1 VVSATQSEFT
11 RFRDMPGAVV
21 AALRLRRHL
30 RRTQGAIGVSLAMR
44 PLRRRSWSV
53 SAWESE
59 ADLHRF
65 LRSAAHRATVRR
77 YRDHMRVMSELW
89 RADRFDLAE
98 AWRETNERFGS

>member
-1 VVSATQSEFT
+1 VSATQSEFA

-21 AALRLRRHL
+21 AALRLRRQL
-30 RRTQGAIGVSLAMR
+30 RHTPGAIGVSLAMR

-65 LRSAAHRATVRR
+65 LRSAPHRATVRR

-89 RADRFDLAE
+89 RADRFDLDD
-98 AWRETNERFGS
+98 AWREVSQRFAS